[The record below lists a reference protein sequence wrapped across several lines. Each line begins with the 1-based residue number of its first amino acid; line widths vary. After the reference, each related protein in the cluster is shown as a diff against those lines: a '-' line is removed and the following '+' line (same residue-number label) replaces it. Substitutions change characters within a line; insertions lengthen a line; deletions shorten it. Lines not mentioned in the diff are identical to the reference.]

1 MANQALI
8 QAAQRM
14 YTAKAQ
20 KADIAPVL
28 DAAASSIVNINEA
41 IAEKRKQQKI
51 ESEKEVRLPFLETL
65 KNNPNA
71 RPELVDELNR
81 TQDQYFDALRR
92 SENVFLSKKKRQQA
106 AEELNVIQ
114 SELIGLQKSLA
125 GVDLK
130 RAETPR
136 GQISDWNNTVESAED
151 VAFHDGELL
160 SKNIIIKDRVAY
172 LKTAAYKENQSF
184 ESNISDKGII
194 KLDDYNPAMTKHEE
208 AFTSM
213 ADSAVE
219 VELLSLEKGFVF
231 EGSTLEKKL
240 KNDIQKFLDD
250 SNGASLF
257 ADTIGGEFNWLGQQL
272 LDDREG
278 FKNPG
283 VVRKEDGTIEITDPL
298 AYNNNKEILKER
310 VKNNRKFYDKEFM
323 NDYLRS
329 LRMIS
334 NEGVKKYEAKQ
345 EEANMRTGEEKPYNT
360 TVGYYDKQGLRSLI
374 SNVYKTEEDAKN
386 NPPIVFSKEKQ
397 YRKFEDG
404 RFYQLDANDGKL
416 NKDALGFT
424 EDQMLSMLRVD
435 GYLDMFDFGTETQGQ
450 ESSGYDERLIPGLN
464 PELEAALEKYPG
476 YASDSTFMDSGL
488 YQDYT
493 EGKLDTLL
501 NDYVEMRLNQSQQ
514 AAMTPA
520 EGSDLDNIANDIASE
535 QKSSK
540 GDARIIDVRYGPLK
554 TTKLAGR
561 AKGDKV
567 LTLVGITEKEYL
579 QYKELPT
586 FGGTVEQNKL
596 RKKIKDAIEKARKV
610 AENKK

>member
-81 TQDQYFDALRR
+81 TQDQYFDALRK
-92 SENVFLSKKKRQQA
+92 SENVFLGKKKRQQA
-106 AEELNVIQ
+106 AEELNTIQ
-114 SELIGLQKSLA
+114 SELIALQKSLT

-213 ADSAVE
+213 ADSAVQ

-231 EGSTLEKKL
+231 EGSTMEKKL
-240 KNDIQKFLDD
+240 KNDIQNFLDD

-257 ADTIGGEFNWLGQQL
+257 ADTIGGEFNWLDQQL
-272 LDDREG
+272 LDPREE
-278 FKNPG
+278 FENPG
-283 VVRKEDGTIEITDPL
+283 IVRKEDGTLEITDPL

-323 NDYLRS
+323 NDYLGS
-329 LRMIS
+329 LRIIS
-334 NEGVKKYEAKQ
+334 NEAVAKYEAKQ
-345 EEANMRTGEEKPYNT
+345 QEATTRTGESRTYNT
-360 TVGYYDKQGLRSLI
+360 ALGYYDKNGLRGLVQGVKDGFVSFG
-374 SNVYKTEEDAKN
+374 KD
-386 NPPIVFSKEKQ
+386 Q
-397 YRKFEDG
+397 DYRKFEDG
-404 RFYQLDANDGKL
+404 KFYLTDTEGNKLSENDKGL
-416 NKDALGFT
+416 T
-424 EDQMLSMLRVD
+424 ENEIFSKLRVT
-435 GYLDMFDFGTETQGQ
+435 GYLDMFDFGTATDGQ
-450 ESSGYDERLIPGLN
+450 E
-464 PELEAALEKYPG
+464 
-476 YASDSTFMDSGL
+476 DSGL
-488 YQDYT
+488 LQAFNLSQEQFDEFISGDMPAENELGFARSVILMSGIISPEEMKNMTNEEIISMVKEEYQSFMDIKNAAEKRPEKDKDIKLSDIADTISST
-493 EGKLDTLL
+493 ESNLTKDEKEELERIERRMKKLVEFHGSSVTRRTNPLSVSQAKYSRLKKKREKLL
-501 NDYVEMRLNQSQQ
+501 N
-514 AAMTPA
+514 
-520 EGSDLDNIANDIASE
+520 
-535 QKSSK
+535 K
-540 GDARIIDVRYGPLK
+540 
-554 TTKLAGR
+554 
-561 AKGDKV
+561 
-567 LTLVGITEKEYL
+567 
-579 QYKELPT
+579 
-586 FGGTVEQNKL
+586 
-596 RKKIKDAIEKARKV
+596 
-610 AENKK
+610 

>member
-28 DAAASSIVNINEA
+28 DAATSSIVNINEA

-92 SENVFLSKKKRQQA
+92 SENIFLGKKKRQQA
-106 AEELNVIQ
+106 AEELNTIQ
-114 SELIGLQKSLA
+114 SELIALQKSLTN
-125 GVDLK
+125 VDLK

-160 SKNIIIKDRVAY
+160 SKNIIFKNRVAY
-172 LKTAAYKENQSF
+172 LKTAAYEENKSF
-184 ESNISDKGII
+184 EANISNKGII

-213 ADSAVE
+213 ADSAVQ

-231 EGSTLEKKL
+231 EGSTMEKKL
-240 KNDIQKFLDD
+240 KNQIQNFLDD

-257 ADTIGGEFNWLGQQL
+257 ADTIGGEFNWLDQQL

-278 FKNPG
+278 FENPG
-283 VVRKEDGTIEITDPL
+283 IVRKEDGTLEITDPL

-323 NDYLRS
+323 NDYLAS
-329 LRMIS
+329 LRDIS

-345 EEANMRTGEEKPYNT
+345 QETATRTGESRTYNT
-360 TVGYYDKQGLRSLI
+360 ALGYYDKNGLRGLVQGVKDGFVSFG
-374 SNVYKTEEDAKN
+374 KD
-386 NPPIVFSKEKQ
+386 Q
-397 YRKFEDG
+397 DYRKFEDG
-404 RFYQLDANDGKL
+404 KFYLTDAKGGKL
-416 NKDALGFT
+416 DKDDKGLT
-424 EDQMLSMLRVD
+424 ENEMFSKLRVT
-435 GYLDMFDFGTETQGQ
+435 GYLDMFDFETTTEEQDT
-450 ESSGYDERLIPGLN
+450 SGS
-464 PELEAALEKYPG
+464 LEAFNL
-476 YASDSTFMDSGL
+476 
-488 YQDYT
+488 
-493 EGKLDTLL
+493 
-501 NDYVEMRLNQSQQ
+501 SQQ
-514 AAMTPA
+514 QFNEFISGDMPA
-520 EGSDLDNIANDIASE
+520 ENELGFARNTILVTGLVTPEEIQNMTNEEIINIVKEEYQSFIDIKNASEKTKEEEKDTKLDNIANNITSK
-535 QKSSK
+535 QGSSK
-540 GDARIIDVRYGPLK
+540 GEETELERIER
-554 TTKLAGR
+554 R
-561 AKGDKV
+561 M
-567 LTLVGITEKEYL
+567 
-579 QYKELPT
+579 KEL
-586 FGGTVEQNKL
+586 VEFYGSSVTRRTNPLSVSQARYSRLKKKREKLLNK
-596 RKKIKDAIEKARKV
+596 
-610 AENKK
+610 